1 MLLRHTQQKKEK
13 ELLLFRLWTTPSL
26 CSLSESPLLSRV
38 SPVRRPARPLTAL
51 QTKQPLS
58 TVVTTLARLSCSCPV
73 PPLLRTAAPPKR
85 RFHSHLHPQR
95 NTPRIT
101 HARIDCALALARGA
115 RRRDRGQASWNYASP
130 SNLVHLALPIA
141 FPNLRLPQ
149 HTNFPFYLSARPRAR
164 THTHSTGLR
173 LPALDLWSPIH
184 ACCVVLA
191 QRRQR
196 QPEAALA
203 LPGPAH

>member
-149 HTNFPFYLSARPRAR
+149 HTNFPFYLSARARAH
-164 THTHSTGLR
+164 THTVQAFGYL
-173 LPALDLWSPIH
+173 LLDLWSPIH

>member
-1 MLLRHTQQKKEK
+1 MVMVGRFSLSLLC
-13 ELLLFRLWTTPSL
+13 LAAY
-26 CSLSESPLLSRV
+26 LSESPLLSRV

-164 THTHSTGLR
+164 THTVQPSATCSGPLVPDPCMLR
-173 LPALDLWSPIH
+173 S
-184 ACCVVLA
+184 ACA
-191 QRRQR
+191 TTASRGRQW